1 MQFDHLIHLIKQSVY
16 IYLYIYDERGKK
28 ICSKIILRAACD
40 SGQKLYFRVEALS

>member
-16 IYLYIYDERGKK
+16 VYISVTNEEKK
-28 ICSKIILRAACD
+28 IFRKSFCACD